1 MITLT
6 EIQKRLATEI
16 KNSDLSQT
24 ELAKL
29 LGIKQP
35 TIGQYISGRAMP
47 ALDTFANLCVVL
59 DIDPAEILGTNNAD
73 NDNKNPVHITSSFNN
88 NSGNINFKA

>member
-16 KNSDLSQT
+16 KNSGLSQT

-73 NDNKNPVHITSSFNN
+73 NDNKKPVHITGSFNN